1 MKIELN
7 EESRLVFKP
16 NEENQ
21 PEEHIYIYRVSP
33 LTNCMKESDA
43 ECFYIAV
50 PNGKRIA
57 LRDLPEGKYVVER
70 LNR

>member
-7 EESRLVFKP
+7 EESRIVFKP
-16 NEENQ
+16 NEKNQ
-21 PEEHIYIYRVSP
+21 SEEHIYIYRVSP